1 MTHAPETPS
10 GKARPAAP
18 VHPGWLQLSRAA
30 GPLRGATPVA
40 PRVERYRP
48 FTRSNLGALHQWRD
62 LDPDLREAIVVV
74 SLVLPFRTNQYVVD
88 RLIDWRR
95 VPDDP
100 IFQLTFPQRGMLK
113 PDEYAEVRDLVR
125 DGADKRTLDTVVNRI
140 RLELNPHPNGQVTH
154 NVPLLD
160 GTPLRGVQH
169 KYRETLLFFPRH
181 AQTCHAYCTFCFRWA
196 QFAGF
201 ADLKFASGE
210 VDQLARYL
218 RRHEEV
224 TDVLITGGD
233 PAVMSTALWRRYV
246 EPILH
251 VDSVRTIRIGTK
263 APAYW
268 PQRFV
273 TDPDADELLRL
284 FERIVAAGKHLAVMC
299 HYTHPVELSTGIA
312 QEAIRRIR
320 GAGATMRMQGPLV
333 RHVNDD
339 PEAWVTMW
347 RAGVQLGVVPYYMFV
362 ERNTG
367 PWHYFRLP
375 LVRCWEIFRS
385 AYQRVSGLGRT
396 VRGPSM
402 SCFPGKCHILGVTEV
417 GGHRAFVLQLLQA
430 RDPGLVRR
438 PFFAR
443 YDPRATWYDDLEPLT
458 AADRPFFPAGAG
470 EPAAP
475 ACGQ

>member
-1 MTHAPETPS
+1 MT
-10 GKARPAAP
+10 
-18 VHPGWLQLSRAA
+18 
-30 GPLRGATPVA
+30 GPLRRPK
-40 PRVERYRP
+40 ERYRP
-48 FTRSNLGALHQWRD
+48 FTRSNVRTMPQWRS
-62 LDPDLREAIVVV
+62 LDGELREAVEVV
-74 SLVLPFRTNQYVVD
+74 SLVLPFRTNEYVVN
-88 RLIDWRR
+88 RLIDWSR

-100 IFQLTFPQRGMLK
+100 MFQLTFPQRHMLA
-113 PDEYAEVRDLVR
+113 PDHYAEVRDLVR
-125 DGADKRTLDTVVNRI
+125 AGADRPTLDSAVNRI
-140 RLELNPHPNGQVTH
+140 RLELNPHPNGQITH
-154 NVPLLD
+154 NVPRLD

-181 AQTCHAYCTFCFRWA
+181 AQTCHAFCTFCFRWA

-201 ADLKFASGE
+201 EDLKFASGE
-210 VDQLARYL
+210 VDQPVRYL
-218 RRHEEV
+218 RRHREV

-233 PAVMSTALWRRYV
+233 PAVMSAALWRRYV

-251 VDSVRTIRIGTK
+251 VESVRTIRIGTK
-263 APAYW
+263 SPAYW

-273 TDPDADELLRL
+273 TDQDADDLLRL
-284 FERIVAAGKHLAVMC
+284 FEGIVAAGKHLAVMG

-320 GAGATMRMQGPLV
+320 GTGATMRMQGPLV

-339 PEAWVTMW
+339 SEAWVTMW

-367 PWHYFRLP
+367 PCHYFRLP

-385 AYQRVSGLGRT
+385 AYQRVSGLGRS

-402 SCFPGKCHILGVTEV
+402 SCFPGKCQLLGVTEV
-417 GGHRAFVLQLLQA
+417 GGRRAFVLQFLQA
-430 RDPGLVRR
+430 RDPDLVRR

-458 AADRPFFPAGAG
+458 AADRPFYPTL
-470 EPAAP
+470 AADTAVP
-475 ACGQ
+475 SCGQ